1 MGFLNRL
8 VMIEES
14 QEVKE
19 KMQKRKQYQRIAWRG
34 NEGDAQ
40 RSGKS
45 GFNEKTEILIGKEKQ
60 KNPAPHQMKIFFA
73 SSNYSNNITTNKG
86 SIFSLLKIVISA
98 G

>member
-8 VMIEES
+8 VI
-14 QEVKE
+14 
-19 KMQKRKQYQRIAWRG
+19 RRG

-60 KNPAPHQMKIFFA
+60 KNPDPHQIKIFFA
-73 SSNYSNNITTNKG
+73 NSTNITTNKG
-86 SIFSLLKIVISA
+86 SILSLLKIVISA